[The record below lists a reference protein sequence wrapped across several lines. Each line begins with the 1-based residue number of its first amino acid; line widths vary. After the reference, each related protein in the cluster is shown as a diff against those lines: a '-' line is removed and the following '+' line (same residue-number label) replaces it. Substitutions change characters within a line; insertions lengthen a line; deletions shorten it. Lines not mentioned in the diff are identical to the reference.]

1 MDESQN
7 GEAFV
12 TEDGALVSND
22 IGNYERLLGESL
34 SGTSY
39 LTTGQVYSKI
49 LEKERVG
56 AYLGQTV

>member
-1 MDESQN
+1 M
-7 GEAFV
+7 

-39 LTTGQVYSKI
+39 LTTG
-49 LEKERVG
+49 
-56 AYLGQTV
+56 